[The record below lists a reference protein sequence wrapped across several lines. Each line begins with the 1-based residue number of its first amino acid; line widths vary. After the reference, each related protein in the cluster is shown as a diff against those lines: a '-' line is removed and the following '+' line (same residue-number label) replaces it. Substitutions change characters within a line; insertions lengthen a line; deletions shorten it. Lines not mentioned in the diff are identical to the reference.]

1 MMAFEKRW
9 ARHLLA
15 AFAPPEGPGLAPAP
29 GEVDYLGVLAR
40 MVRGA
45 SPWAAL
51 GLRLAIWIAA
61 LAPLWLWGKV
71 TTISKL
77 AAERRTQLLREL
89 LGHRA
94 FVVRE
99 LTLLLKLSASMAL
112 LGTPTVR
119 ARSGYDQVET
129 APEPARPPRVRLPLV
144 AVQPAAV
151 EAWPVAPAATEQLPQ
166 TAQSAQPP
174 SEAP

>member
-15 AFAPPEGPGLAPAP
+15 AFAPPGGPGLAPAP
-29 GEVDYLGVLAR
+29 EEVDYLGVLGR

-45 SPWAAL
+45 SPLAAL

-61 LAPLWLWGKV
+61 LAPLWLWGKL

-77 AAERRTQLLREL
+77 AAERRPELLREL

-99 LTLLLKLSASMAL
+99 LTLLLKLSAAMAL
-112 LGTPTVR
+112 LGTPSVR
-119 ARSGYDQVET
+119 ARSGYDQ
-129 APEPARPPRVRLPLV
+129 APPAAEVDRAPRVRLPL
-144 AVQPAAV
+144 APLQAAAPD
-151 EAWPVAPAATEQLPQ
+151 AWPVAKDSPPELARAAQ
-166 TAQSAQPP
+166 AP